1 MQVKKIYKQ
10 IIGQFKTF
18 EHNMHENEKSIFD
31 KKKRRKPFHL
41 KSQHFDKAY
50 LMSTE
55 FVWFQKDHGTL
66 EKEKFLLLIQNISRL
81 IF

>member
-31 KKKRRKPFHL
+31 KKKKGESLF
-41 KSQHFDKAY
+41 
-50 LMSTE
+50 
-55 FVWFQKDHGTL
+55 
-66 EKEKFLLLIQNISRL
+66 I
-81 IF
+81 